1 MIKKQTWMAILATVV
16 LLAGVG
22 CGDSPEEIDPDK
34 GGGTEQEGPE
44 KPEPEKP
51 EPAPAFVLMLSEAE
65 AMNFRISVES
75 DDPQRNYFVGI
86 TTRADF
92 DRLKTAQAGAETL
105 VELEKGYG
113 TIDWTTPDDQ
123 LIYRGNKTIDAGR
136 IWSLKPKSDYAVVV
150 FGVGA
155 EGAITT
161 DVFHDFIST
170 TAVMPSQNRLSVSV
184 APESANVSVTTTNA
198 DPYFLDCIA
207 TSRIEGY
214 PTDKLAEFLIGSY
227 GSAISECIEP
237 GDVTRDFTRL
247 LEEDTDYCAVAFGY
261 LGGYPT
267 TDIVVVPFH
276 TPGGELK
283 PQDCT
288 FSSTVADITL
298 QGATITIKPS
308 NPATPYF
315 WQVYN
320 TTLIESYRKGAG
332 VAQLMA
338 DGLAIIAEAL
348 SGQAGIEITP
358 EKAAGMVTKT
368 GNDSFVYTT
377 LDPATEYCVMAVGL
391 DNKARQ
397 TTEVYISQPFK
408 TLAPGGDVFAP
419 MECTITVNGMTDDGL
434 SVTVSPADKQ
444 MTYVGMAGE
453 AEYYAEFASDAEYLT
468 DDLLLWT
475 EMAAGEQMSLVELLT
490 EYGFFLQGDQTYI
503 FPENFTPGNLYLA
516 YTYGLNQQ
524 GEVTAGMQKTFFT
537 IDEQGKAH
545 PAAAPAMSN
554 VRKLHRSDLRLAAY
568 SYIPDATRP
577 ASPFLNAWTNIA
589 PKRTVGL
596 FE

>member
-1 MIKKQTWMAILATVV
+1 
-16 LLAGVG
+16 
-22 CGDSPEEIDPDK
+22 
-34 GGGTEQEGPE
+34 
-44 KPEPEKP
+44 
-51 EPAPAFVLMLSEAE
+51 
-65 AMNFRISVES
+65 
-75 DDPQRNYFVGI
+75 
-86 TTRADF
+86 
-92 DRLKTAQAGAETL
+92 
-105 VELEKGYG
+105 
-113 TIDWTTPDDQ
+113 
-123 LIYRGNKTIDAGR
+123 
-136 IWSLKPKSDYAVVV
+136 
-150 FGVGA
+150 
-155 EGAITT
+155 
-161 DVFHDFIST
+161 
-170 TAVMPSQNRLSVSV
+170 
-184 APESANVSVTTTNA
+184 
-198 DPYFLDCIA
+198 
-207 TSRIEGY
+207 
-214 PTDKLAEFLIGSY
+214 
-227 GSAISECIEP
+227 
-237 GDVTRDFTRL
+237 
-247 LEEDTDYCAVAFGY
+247 
-261 LGGYPT
+261 
-267 TDIVVVPFH
+267 
-276 TPGGELK
+276 
-283 PQDCT
+283 
-288 FSSTVADITL
+288 
-298 QGATITIKPS
+298 
-308 NPATPYF
+308 
-315 WQVYN
+315 
-320 TTLIESYRKGAG
+320 
-332 VAQLMA
+332 MA

-348 SGQAGIEITP
+348 SEQAGIEITP
-358 EKAAGMVTKT
+358 EKAAGIVTKT

-537 IDEQGKAH
+537 IEQGKAH
-545 PAAAPAMSN
+545 PAAAPAVSN
-554 VRKLHRSDLRLAAY
+554 VRKLHRSDLHLAAY